1 MDRKSWAA
9 LLLLAAFI
17 AALFLHRAPEP
28 NWTSGAYDEAV
39 QREGGE

>member
-1 MDRKSWAA
+1 MSKKDVAA

-39 QREGGE
+39 QREVSE